1 MSNSETFSIGEIAIF
16 VLAAIVTVGGMWCAY
31 LMRGKTDT
39 LPPPDPK
46 AERNKPG
53 AVP

>member
-16 VLAAIVTVGGMWCAY
+16 VLAAVVTVGGMWCAY

-39 LPPPDPK
+39 LPPPSKDVK
-46 AERNKPG
+46 RNGPESL
-53 AVP
+53 